1 MKDDVDHA
9 TKQLRLAEVIEVFR
23 EKVQQ
28 RNVKSEKGKLR
39 VVLVEFDSR
48 RSTKDVGESKERQ
61 LVAGR
66 NAAAAGLV
74 TAVRSGRND
83 VSGIVLFVFLL
94 IVLLLI
100 VFVRSWVVGC
110 VKICHR
116 DGTRSFFLLLQGDRR
131 KGALRPP
138 PEARRG
144 ANGDREARRRRG
156 PRVHLGHGLPVQR
169 GVGEAMR

>member
-1 MKDDVDHA
+1 MHCRSVRSGVRVRVLQRKKTHAHRALKDDVDHA

-74 TAVRSGRND
+74 TAVRSGRN

-100 VFVRSWVVGC
+100 VFVRSWVVG
-110 VKICHR
+110 
-116 DGTRSFFLLLQGDRR
+116 
-131 KGALRPP
+131 
-138 PEARRG
+138 
-144 ANGDREARRRRG
+144 
-156 PRVHLGHGLPVQR
+156 
-169 GVGEAMR
+169 

>member
-23 EKVQQ
+23 ENVQQ

-39 VVLVEFDSR
+39 VVLVDFDSS

-66 NAAAAGLV
+66 NAAAAGLE
-74 TAVRSGRND
+74 TAVRSGWN
-83 VSGIVLFVFLL
+83 VGGIVLFVF
-94 IVLLLI
+94 LLI

-110 VKICHR
+110 VY
-116 DGTRSFFLLLQGDRR
+116 DL
-131 KGALRPP
+131 PP
-138 PEARRG
+138 
-144 ANGDREARRRRG
+144 
-156 PRVHLGHGLPVQR
+156 
-169 GVGEAMR
+169 

>member
-1 MKDDVDHA
+1 MKDDVDPA

-48 RSTKDVGESKERQ
+48 RSTKDEGESRERQ

-74 TAVRSGRND
+74 TAVRSGRN

-100 VFVRSWVVGC
+100 VFVRSWVVG
-110 VKICHR
+110 
-116 DGTRSFFLLLQGDRR
+116 
-131 KGALRPP
+131 
-138 PEARRG
+138 
-144 ANGDREARRRRG
+144 
-156 PRVHLGHGLPVQR
+156 
-169 GVGEAMR
+169 

>member
-1 MKDDVDHA
+1 MKDDVDPA
-9 TKQLRLAEVIEVFR
+9 TKQRRLAEVIEVFR

-66 NAAAAGLV
+66 NGAAAGLV
-74 TAVRSGRND
+74 TAVRSGRN

-94 IVLLLI
+94 IV
-100 VFVRSWVVGC
+100 FVHSGVAGC
-110 VKICHR
+110 V
-116 DGTRSFFLLLQGDRR
+116 
-131 KGALRPP
+131 
-138 PEARRG
+138 
-144 ANGDREARRRRG
+144 
-156 PRVHLGHGLPVQR
+156 
-169 GVGEAMR
+169 

>member
-9 TKQLRLAEVIEVFR
+9 TKQRRLAEVIEVFR

-66 NAAAAGLV
+66 NAAAAGLA
-74 TAVRSGRND
+74 TS
-83 VSGIVLFVFLL
+83 L
-94 IVLLLI
+94 
-100 VFVRSWVVGC
+100 
-110 VKICHR
+110 
-116 DGTRSFFLLLQGDRR
+116 
-131 KGALRPP
+131 
-138 PEARRG
+138 EA
-144 ANGDREARRRRG
+144 DET
-156 PRVHLGHGLPVQR
+156 
-169 GVGEAMR
+169 

>member
-1 MKDDVDHA
+1 MKDNVDPA

-66 NAAAAGLV
+66 NAATAGLV
-74 TAVRSGRND
+74 TAVRSGWN

-94 IVLLLI
+94 
-100 VFVRSWVVGC
+100 FVST
-110 VKICHR
+110 
-116 DGTRSFFLLLQGDRR
+116 D
-131 KGALRPP
+131 
-138 PEARRG
+138 
-144 ANGDREARRRRG
+144 
-156 PRVHLGHGLPVQR
+156 
-169 GVGEAMR
+169 